1 MFICLPILCGLQQK
15 VKPAGDSDVR
25 VCPNC
30 HNASVFSAKK
40 SEWFTLFFIPLIPFS
55 SKRVWVCQI
64 CRWIAPHAAGQ
75 FEPAVAHGVF
85 IQPSYQPGYVNAV
98 PSSTPSEPSYQP
110 AYIK

>member
-1 MFICLPILCGLQQK
+1 MLWACCAFGYQKRTTTELRIPGGLQQK

-85 IQPSYQPGYVNAV
+85 IQPSYQPGY
-98 PSSTPSEPSYQP
+98 
-110 AYIK
+110 